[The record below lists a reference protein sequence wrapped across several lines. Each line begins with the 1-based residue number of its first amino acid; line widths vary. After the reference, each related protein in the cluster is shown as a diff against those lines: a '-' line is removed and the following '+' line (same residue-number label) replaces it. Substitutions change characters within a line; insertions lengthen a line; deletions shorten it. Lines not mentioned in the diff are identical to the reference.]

1 MKQLWYFSADWCG
14 PCKQFGP
21 VMDDLAKRG
30 MPIKKLN
37 VDYTPDA
44 ATKFGIKSI
53 PTVILVENEQE
64 KARFTGVRSAQQVI
78 EFFNQ

>member
-1 MKQLWYFSADWCG
+1 
-14 PCKQFGP
+14 
-21 VMDDLAKRG
+21 MDRVAAQG
-30 MPIKKLN
+30 ISVKKLN

-44 ATKFGIKSI
+44 TTKFGIKSI

-64 KARFTGVRSAQQVI
+64 IARFTGARSAQQVI

>member
-1 MKQLWYFSADWCG
+1 MDMVAKQG
-14 PCKQFGP
+14 IP
-21 VMDDLAKRG
+21 VKR
-30 MPIKKLN
+30 LN

-44 ATKFGIKSI
+44 TTTYGIKSV

-64 KARFTGVRSAQQVI
+64 KARFTGARTAQQVI